1 MDSRYTHTLSPEI
14 GPPDQ
19 PGSRITEILEQG
31 QALERVGQREE
42 ARALYGE
49 ALRSGAATTAQDI
62 AHLHRLVSRAHL
74 QDGGFADADASA
86 LLALLVSEDARDEAG
101 RGRAINMLAS
111 IQWNLGNLDRAQRL
125 FLQARERA
133 ISSGEAR
140 LAAMT
145 ATNLGMIAT
154 VRGEHDQALVYH
166 RSSLADA
173 RSAGL
178 ADEAMMA
185 LNNLGLLHTQMKRF
199 ELAAEAY
206 REALEIGRALGDLSR
221 CMLTQLN
228 VARLYVQQRDLA
240 AARLA
245 CDEATMMARQL
256 GDTHAD
262 GEAAH
267 IYGLIAR
274 SAGDMLVAEEHF
286 LTADKC
292 ASERKDLILQ
302 GETAREL
309 AELYH
314 LQGRNRQMLQRLN
327 QAHRLFAQLRARK
340 ELADVDRRTAL
351 LESDFLDV
359 ARKWGESIESK
370 DLYTQG
376 HCIRVAD
383 LGCALWATVC
393 AYDDTSIFWFRIG
406 ALLHDVG
413 KLLVPATVLNKSG
426 KLTVDEWALVRRH
439 PTAGVE
445 LLADTEFPW
454 DVRPIVESHHERWD
468 GGGYPHGLAG
478 EAIPLSARVLCIADV
493 YDALTSKR
501 GYKDALSHDAAMEL
515 MRADV
520 GAQFDPTLFAAFE
533 TIVRRGTWS
542 DTPARGFAVI
552 GVEGRAL

>member
-1 MDSRYTHTLSPEI
+1 MDTRYTHTTSPEMVP
-14 GPPDQ
+14 PPDK
-19 PGSRITEILEQG
+19 PGSGIVEILAQG

-42 ARALYGE
+42 ARALYDD
-49 ALRSGAATTAQDI
+49 ALRSGAAGNAQDI

-74 QDGGFADADASA
+74 QDGNFAAADASA
-86 LLALLVSEDARDEAG
+86 LLALLVSEDAKDEAG

-111 IQWNLGNLDRAQRL
+111 IQWNQGNLDRAQRL
-125 FLQARERA
+125 FLQARESA
-133 ISSGEAR
+133 MSCGEAR

-154 VRGEHDQALVYH
+154 VRGDHDTALSYH

-185 LNNLGLLHTQMKRF
+185 LNNLGLLHTQVKRF
-199 ELAAEAY
+199 ELAGEAY
-206 REALEIGRALGDLSR
+206 REALEIGTTLGDLSK

-228 VARLYVQQRDLA
+228 VARLYIQQGDLPA
-240 AARLA
+240 AAAA
-245 CDEATMMARQL
+245 CDEATDMARQL
-256 GDTHAD
+256 GDTHTD

-267 IYGLIAR
+267 IYGIIAR
-274 SAGDMLVAEEHF
+274 GSGDILAAEEHF
-286 LTADKC
+286 LTAEKC
-292 ASERKDLILQ
+292 ANERKDLILQ

-327 QAHRLFAQLRARK
+327 QAHRLFAQLRARN

-383 LGCALWATVC
+383 LGCALWARVC
-393 AYDDTSIFWFRIG
+393 ADYDTSIFWFRIG

-439 PTAGVE
+439 PIAGVE

-468 GGGYPHGLAG
+468 GGGYPHGLVG

-501 GYKDALSHDAAMEL
+501 GYKEALSHDAAMAL

-520 GAQFDPTLFAAFE
+520 GTQFDPTLFAAFE
-533 TIVRRGTWS
+533 TIVRRGTWR
-542 DTPARGFAVI
+542 DTPAQGFEAI
-552 GVEGRAL
+552 SR